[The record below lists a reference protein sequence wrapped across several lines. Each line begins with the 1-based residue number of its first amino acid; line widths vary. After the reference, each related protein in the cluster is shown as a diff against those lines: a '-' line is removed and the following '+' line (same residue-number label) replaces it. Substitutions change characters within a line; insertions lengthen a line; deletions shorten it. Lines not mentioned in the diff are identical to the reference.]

1 MSRSLRTGAADMAK
15 RKDQAKGKT
24 QGKSKGKSRDKAA
37 AKPRVTMADLADRHE
52 LYEASVQSVEHEV
65 EFLASSFKALTGRKA
80 LALREDFC
88 GTAAAACAWVRGGRE
103 RSAVAVDIDP
113 EVLGWGRAHHA
124 RKLKPKARERLA
136 LVEGDVRTADTR
148 ASLAGLGG
156 ASNPEGAADIAV
168 AFNFSWWTFKTRAEL
183 VGYFRAV
190 YAALA
195 EDGVFMLDIYGGA
208 DAYVEQE
215 EDTEYSLF
223 TYVWDQHSFDPV
235 SARYRCYIHF
245 RFPDGSEM
253 PEAFSY
259 DWRLWTLP
267 ELQELLLEAGFARTV
282 VYWQGEDEDGEPSG
296 DFAAVEQGENDPAW
310 IAYVAALKPG
320 ASRGQ

>member
-1 MSRSLRTGAADMAK
+1 MAK
-15 RKDQAKGKT
+15 KQHKGKAKGKA
-24 QGKSKGKSRDKAA
+24 RDKAA
-37 AKPRVTMADLADRHE
+37 VKPRVTMADLADRHE

-65 EFLASSFKALTGRKA
+65 EFLATTFKALTGRKA

-88 GTAAAACAWVRGGRE
+88 GTAAAACAWVRGGRA

-124 RKLKPKARERLA
+124 AKLKTKARDRLA
-136 LVEGDVRTADTR
+136 LVQGDVRTADTR
-148 ASLAGLGG
+148 ASLAGLDG
-156 ASNPEGAADIAV
+156 ANNPDGAADIAV

-190 YAALA
+190 HAALA
-195 EDGVFMLDIYGGA
+195 ADGVFMLDIYGGS

-215 EDTEYSLF
+215 EETEYSLF
-223 TYVWDQHSFDPV
+223 TYVWDQHSFDPLT
-235 SARYRCYIHF
+235 ARYRCYIHF
-245 RFPDGSEM
+245 RFPDDSEL

-267 ELQELLLEAGFARTV
+267 ELQELLLEAGFERTV
-282 VYWQGEDEDGEPSG
+282 VYWQGADEEGEPSG
-296 DFAAVEQGENDPAW
+296 DFAPVAEGENDPAW
-310 IAYVAALKPG
+310 IAYVAALKPR
-320 ASRGQ
+320 APRGE